1 MKVRI
6 AKFIASRTGLSRR
19 VAERAIADGRVI
31 LDGVKISTPAVLADE
46 ENVILIDGKDIS
58 KKPKPE
64 PVVYAYHKPLNTLVT
79 TFDPQGRSTIYDVMP
94 KNMRKLIYVG
104 RLDFKTTGLL
114 LMTNNG
120 DLARTLTL
128 PENEIPRTYIAT
140 VACKDLS
147 VLDNAR
153 RGITVDGISY
163 RPMKIDILST
173 TIHGAQIR
181 ITVVEGKKNEIRIA
195 LRACG
200 APVCKLHRV
209 SFGNIELKNL
219 PVGKF
224 RIIPQKVIDEM
235 IKKI

>member
-1 MKVRI
+1 MKIRI
-6 AKFIASRTGLSRR
+6 AKFIASRSGLSRR
-19 VAERAIADGRVI
+19 AAERAIMDGRVI
-31 LDGVKISTPAVLADE
+31 LDGVQVDTPAILVDE
-46 ENVILIDGKDIS
+46 TNVVLIDGKDIS

-64 PVVYAYHKPLNTLVT
+64 TVVYAYHKPLNTLVT
-79 TFDPQGRSTIYDVMP
+79 TNDPQGRCTIYDVMP

-114 LMTNNG
+114 LMTNDG
-120 DLARTLTL
+120 ELARTLTL

-163 RPMKIDILST
+163 RPMNIDVIST
-173 TIHGAQIR
+173 TPHGAQIR
-181 ITVVEGKKNEIRIA
+181 ITVIEGKKNEIRIA

-209 SFGNIELKNL
+209 SFGKIALKDL

-224 RIIPQKVIDEM
+224 RIIDKKVIDEM